1 MALKVRFCGCPTDPL
16 QGCPLEPGHGFPRPE
31 EPDDPGP
38 EQADN
43 AFRKG
48 VVTAVANAAG
58 RDVNPGLRQTFGI
71 ADCEIPASAVRVMD
85 HPLPSAGHCWRTARF
100 RASGPKP
107 VIMDVGTRRP
117 TVLPARTSMTGATW
131 TIPIHLDRQVR
142 SDTRSRLGAVA
153 VNSRLILSSGQD
165 RAGSGIV
172 VLFLPLLPRV
182 TPCHPCS
189 PIRRPTVQ
197 RAISLPSRRS

>member
-1 MALKVRFCGCPTDPL
+1 
-16 QGCPLEPGHGFPRPE
+16 
-31 EPDDPGP
+31 
-38 EQADN
+38 
-43 AFRKG
+43 
-48 VVTAVANAAG
+48 
-58 RDVNPGLRQTFGI
+58 
-71 ADCEIPASAVRVMD
+71 
-85 HPLPSAGHCWRTARF
+85 
-100 RASGPKP
+100 
-107 VIMDVGTRRP
+107 
-117 TVLPARTSMTGATW
+117 MTGATW

-153 VNSRLILSSGQD
+153 VNSRLTLSSGQD

-189 PIRRPTVQ
+189 PIRRSTVQ